1 MSKMEF
7 GVSLKLDRLYYAY
20 LGLVILSGFV
30 WWLVPLVFVYWFLIS
45 PFSTVIVIL
54 SGFVPLVIVT
64 AVTLYWIPRFV
75 SSINYILGDDEIIV
89 TKGVWWKTTGVVP
102 YNRITNVNIYQ
113 GPLSRRFGLGR
124 LAIQTAGYSGGSSS
138 GQSPAEANIFGITNF
153 EEIKDRVMDAV
164 KGIKPVATEAEAE
177 PSKSRDDEIVQ
188 ELRRI
193 RKAVEKHD

>member
-124 LAIQTAGYSGGSSS
+124 LAIQTAG
-138 GQSPAEANIFGITNF
+138 
-153 EEIKDRVMDAV
+153 
-164 KGIKPVATEAEAE
+164 
-177 PSKSRDDEIVQ
+177 
-188 ELRRI
+188 
-193 RKAVEKHD
+193 